1 MDMVFIFKKKKSIK
15 NLSNIIDLTLGLQ
28 KVQ

>member
-1 MDMVFIFKKKKSIK
+1 MDVVFIFKKKKSIK
-15 NLSNIIDLTLGLQ
+15 NLSNVIDLTLGLQ